1 MEEKER
7 ENHKIKSW
15 HALSIE
21 NAFTHFSSGKEGISR
36 EEAEK
41 RIEKYGPNTIEE
53 KDADNA
59 ALIFLRQFKSG
70 FVYVLVAAALISAAF
85 GKMIDVYVIAAIILL
100 NALMGFVQEYKAE
113 KAMAAL
119 KKMVIPTAKVYRSG
133 EFLQIAAK
141 HIVPGDIIFLEEGD
155 RIPADGRIF
164 ESRNLRT
171 SEAALTGESSPVP
184 KLTKELPR
192 ETDLGDCKNMVWMST
207 FVAGGK
213 GKALVTATGDYTVFG
228 NIAKDIESVEKVK
241 DHFEEK
247 TSTLAK
253 QMALFAFTGASVIF
267 LLYLFLHGIGLH
279 QITERIEE
287 AGEALRFAVAALVSG
302 IPEGLPTILVVLL
315 AIGATRMA
323 KRNSVIRKL
332 SATETLG
339 VTNHI
344 ITDKTG
350 TLTQN
355 TMNVRTILLSGM
367 EEVSVT
373 GEGWIPEG
381 DFYIKEKHI
390 HPLKDS
396 RLEKLLYVAGT
407 CNGAKLTR
415 EEEHE
420 DRLKIIGDPTEGAL
434 EVLAQKAGLKEEI
447 LHEEEKKLDDMPFN
461 SKLKY
466 RASLAVLLGEK
477 EKKQLYVVGA
487 PEEVIANAKYILD
500 KDKVREITKK
510 EKEEMLKRVE
520 GLTEKAMRTI
530 GLAYKEVSEDIQE
543 VHTDLIQDLILTG
556 VVGMVDPPRPEVK
569 ESLEKAHKAGIRVIM
584 ATGDHKGTA
593 LAIAR
598 ETGIVKSNR
607 EKVLTEKDLLEMSD
621 EQFENAVRDVDV
633 FARITPHMKL
643 KIAKTIQKKYNAVV
657 AMTGDGVNDAPAVKQ
672 ADIGIA
678 MGIAGTDV
686 TKEAGDIILTDDN
699 FASII
704 AAIEE
709 GRIVFKNTRQVS
721 ATLIST
727 NFAEHI
733 TIISALIFLGGALP
747 LLATQI
753 LWLNLITD
761 GFAGVPLAAEPG
773 HSEILKEK
781 PRDKKEGVL
790 TWSILPLLILTAVFM
805 AVLALFA
812 FNQYLGIGIEKGMG
826 EEAAEALA
834 RTAAFSVIAFT
845 QLFRALNMRDLKR
858 SVFKIGFFRNKYLL
872 GSILAALILQTAIIR
887 IPFFQEVFDFKAIP
901 IEEIFVLMALSS
913 LIFFFGEIYKYI
925 RYQLIAYI
933 LA

>member
-7 ENHKIKSW
+7 KNHKISSW
-15 HALSIE
+15 HNLSI
-21 NAFTHFSSGKEGISR
+21 NDVFSKLSSGKEGISR

-41 RIEKYGPNTIEE
+41 RIKKYGPNTLQE
-53 KDADNA
+53 KDTNHPV
-59 ALIFLRQFKSG
+59 LIFLGQFRSG
-70 FVYVLVAAALISAAF
+70 FVYVLIAAALISAAF
-85 GKMIDVYVIAAIILL
+85 GKMIDVYVIAAIVLL
-100 NALMGFVQEYKAE
+100 NAIMGFVQEYKAE

-119 KKMVIPTAKVYRSG
+119 KKMVVSKAKVYRSG

-141 HIVPGDIIFLEEGD
+141 NIVPGDVISLEEGD
-155 RIPADGRIF
+155 RIPADARVF
-164 ESRNLRT
+164 EARNLRT
-171 SEAALTGESSPVP
+171 SEAALTGESNPVP
-184 KLTKELPR
+184 KVVKELPK
-192 ETDLGDCKNMVWMST
+192 ETDLGDCKNMVWMGT

-213 GKALVTATGDYTVFG
+213 GKVLVTATGDNTVFG
-228 NIAKDIESVEKVK
+228 SIAKDIEGIKRVK

-247 TSTLAK
+247 TAFLAK
-253 QMALFAFTGASVIF
+253 QMAFFAFMGASIIF

-279 QITERIEE
+279 QLTEKMEE
-287 AGEALRFAVAALVSG
+287 VGEALRFAVAALVSG

-323 KRNSVIRKL
+323 RRNAIIRKL
-332 SATETLG
+332 PATETLG
-339 VTNHI
+339 VTTHI
-344 ITDKTG
+344 VTDKTG

-355 TMNVRTILLSGM
+355 TMNVRIILLSGG

-381 DFYIKEKHI
+381 NFYIKEKHI

-396 RLEKLLYVAGT
+396 RLEKLLYIAGT
-407 CNGAKLTR
+407 CNGAKLTK
-415 EEEHE
+415 EEDHE
-420 DRLKIIGDPTEGAL
+420 DRFKIIGDPTEGAL
-434 EVLAQKAGLKEEI
+434 EVLAQKAGLKEDI
-447 LHEEEKKLDDMPFN
+447 LREEEKILDDMPF
-461 SKLKY
+461 SSRLKY
-466 RASLAVLLGEK
+466 RASLAMLLGEK

-487 PEEVIANAKYILD
+487 PEEVISSAKYILD

-510 EKEEMLKRVE
+510 EKEELLERVE

-530 GLAYKEVSEDIQE
+530 GIAYKQVPKHIQE
-543 VHTDLIQDLILTG
+543 VHTDLMQDLVLVG
-556 VVGMVDPPRPEVK
+556 VVGMIDPPRPEVK
-569 ESLEKAHKAGIRVIM
+569 EALKMAHKAGIRVMM

-598 ETGIVKSNR
+598 ETGIIKEGEKQAFTER
-607 EKVLTEKDLLEMSD
+607 ELLEMTY
-621 EQFENAVRDVDV
+621 EQFEKAVGEVNV

-643 KIAKTIQKKYNAVV
+643 KIAKTIQEKHNAVV

-704 AAIEE
+704 AAVEE

-733 TIISALIFLGGALP
+733 TIISALLFLGGSLP

-761 GFAGVPLAAEPG
+761 GFAGIPLAAEPG

-790 TWSILPLLILTAVFM
+790 TWSILPLLIFTAVFM
-805 AVLALFA
+805 AVLALFV
-812 FNQYLGIGIEKGMG
+812 FNHYLGVGMEKGMG
-826 EEAAEALA
+826 REAAESLA
-834 RTAAFSVIAFT
+834 RTAVFSVIAFT
-845 QLFRALNMRDLKR
+845 QLFRAINMRDLKR
-858 SVFKIGFFRNKYLL
+858 SVFKIGFFGNKYLL
-872 GSILAALILQTAIIR
+872 GAILVALILQVGIIR
-887 IPFFQEVFDFKAIP
+887 IPFFQNVFDFKAIP
-901 IEEIFVLMALSS
+901 VQEMMVLIALSS

-925 RYQLIAYI
+925 RYQLMEKEIV
-933 LA
+933 